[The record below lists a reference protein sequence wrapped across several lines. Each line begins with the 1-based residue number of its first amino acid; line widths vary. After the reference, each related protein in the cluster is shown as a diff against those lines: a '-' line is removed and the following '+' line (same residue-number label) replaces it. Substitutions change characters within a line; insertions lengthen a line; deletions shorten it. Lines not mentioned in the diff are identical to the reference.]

1 MPPVNPSVIPMDPY
15 RRRKDAA
22 ARCEPLASGRRD
34 PHRGPDRWDNYTGP
48 DHDTADALHLLR
60 ELWRNPD
67 VTPEQR
73 AALELAGQALADSR
87 RGRWSA

>member
-1 MPPVNPSVIPMDPY
+1 MPPEMNAIPMEPY

-48 DHDTADALHLLR
+48 DHATADALHTLR
-60 ELWRNPD
+60 ALWCNPD

-73 AALELAGQALADSR
+73 AALELAAQALADSR
-87 RGRWSA
+87 RGRWAA